1 VRVARKAT
9 CPCGSGRRYE
19 LCHGTSRAITPLERG
34 RLQALAEAHDI
45 AGLFPFV
52 RPVGEQIAA
61 HADSAA
67 RAATVTEEAVA
78 EGRALLDADE
88 RRRLVH
94 CYADRYPDRW
104 TRVVAAVGS
113 ADLAERAL
121 VTGAVRAAIAER
133 LLPPRGV
140 LEEVERQTAVLDKPA
155 KILLFLLSPENVW
168 SIEDVMSAE
177 QEATR
182 FEPRSSEWLGALDAY
197 ARDRVEDDHVDR
209 VRKLARHL
217 AGWLPID
224 GLPRVSSA
232 LAEACED
239 VRHDCVL
246 AAELAMFALTN
257 FLVRLQAQ
265 APTPLSVN

>member
-1 VRVARKAT
+1 M
-9 CPCGSGRRYE
+9 
-19 LCHGTSRAITPLERG
+19 TPLERG

-52 RPVGEQIAA
+52 RPAGERIAA

-67 RAATVTEEAVA
+67 SATKVTEEAVA

-88 RRRLVH
+88 RLRLVH
-94 CYADRYPDRW
+94 SYADRYPDRW
-104 TRVVAAVGS
+104 ARVVAAAGS
-113 ADLAERAL
+113 AELAERAL
-121 VTGAVRAAIAER
+121 ITGAVRAAIAER

-168 SIEDVMSAE
+168 SIEDVMSAD

-197 ARDRVEDDHVDR
+197 ARDRLADGHVDR
-209 VRKLARHL
+209 VRELARHL
-217 AGWLPID
+217 AAWLPID

-232 LAEACED
+232 LAAACED
-239 VRHDCVL
+239 VQHDCVL
-246 AAELAMFALTN
+246 ATELAIFALTN

-265 APTPLSVN
+265 GPLPLSVN

>member
-1 VRVARKAT
+1 V
-9 CPCGSGRRYE
+9 
-19 LCHGTSRAITPLERG
+19 
-34 RLQALAEAHDI
+34 
-45 AGLFPFV
+45 
-52 RPVGEQIAA
+52 
-61 HADSAA
+61 
-67 RAATVTEEAVA
+67 
-78 EGRALLDADE
+78 
-88 RRRLVH
+88 
-94 CYADRYPDRW
+94 
-104 TRVVAAVGS
+104 VGS
-113 ADLAERAL
+113 PDLAERGL

-168 SIEDVMSAE
+168 SIEDAMSAE

-209 VRKLARHL
+209 VRELARHL
-217 AGWLPID
+217 AARLPID

-232 LAEACED
+232 LEEACED
-239 VRHDCVL
+239 VHHDCVL

-265 APTPLSVN
+265 APTPLSFN